1 VLGTEEVVHFWL
13 VDPADGVKASIV
25 ELDDFVG
32 VSLEVQLQAALLEVR
47 TRRAKGLPCARRSAS
62 APPGVAFSSDD
73 DRRLADVEGGSVD
86 HLDRD
91 RSGIAHEGLDAG
103 VADGGGGRPVPA
115 ERPGGL
121 ADLDGANPRL
131 QLGGESTVEPVH
143 VAGRQLVVVSQKLAG
158 ARWPIWS

>member
-1 VLGTEEVVHFWL
+1 MLGTEEVVHFWL

-103 VADGGGGRPVPA
+103 VADGGGADPSQLNGPEVLQIST
-115 ERPGGL
+115 ERIHACSSVVKAPS
-121 ADLDGANPRL
+121 NP
-131 QLGGESTVEPVH
+131 STWL
-143 VAGRQLVVVSQKLAG
+143 VASSL
-158 ARWPIWS
+158 W